1 MSTHRTGQALL
12 ATTLVATLLAAVPA
26 TASGGGGGGIGPDP
40 ATFRDPTANPWFP
53 LEPGTVWRLRGTED
67 GRHFTQR
74 TTVTRQHR
82 MIGGVRATVVLDVIR
97 RRDGSL
103 AEKTHDWYAAD
114 HAGRVWYLGER
125 TATYRRDGSVIDREG
140 SWEAGRDGAV
150 AGVIMPA
157 HPHATAAYRQEYRR
171 GAAEDQAWIV
181 QRGAHVRTPGV
192 TSRHAVRT
200 FEWSRL
206 EPHVMSTKLYVR
218 GYGQV
223 LERDIAGGH
232 ERFELIRLRAP
243 SRA

>member
-12 ATTLVATLLAAVPA
+12 ATTLVAGLLAAVPA
-26 TASGGGGGGIGPDP
+26 AASGGGAGPDP
-40 ATFRDPTANPWFP
+40 ASFRDPHANPWFP
-53 LEPGTVWRLRGTED
+53 LRPGTGWRIRGTED
-67 GRHFTQR
+67 GHRYTQR
-74 TTVTRQHR
+74 TTVTHRHR
-82 MIGGVRATVVLDVIR
+82 MVGGIRATVVLDVIR
-97 RRDGSL
+97 RADGSV
-103 AEKTHDWYAAD
+103 AERTHDWYAAD

-150 AGVIMPA
+150 PGIIMPA
-157 HPHATAAYRQEYRR
+157 HPHPAAAYRQEYRR
-171 GAAEDQAWIV
+171 GDAEDQAWVV

-206 EPHVMSTKLYVR
+206 EPHVLSTKLYVR

-223 LERDIAGGH
+223 LERDVAGGD
-232 ERFELIRLRAP
+232 ERFELVRLHRP
-243 SRA
+243 GTRG

>member
-1 MSTHRTGQALL
+1 MTRYETSRLLL
-12 ATTLVATLLAAVPA
+12 AAVLVATVLAAVPA
-26 TASGGGGGGIGPDP
+26 AATDRGGGIGPDP
-40 ATFRDPTANPWFP
+40 ASFRHPKANPWFP
-53 LEPGTVWRLRGTED
+53 LRPGTVWRIRGSEE
-67 GRHFTQR
+67 GHHYTQR
-74 TTVTRQHR
+74 TAVTHQHR

-97 RRDGSL
+97 RTDGSI

-171 GAAEDQAWIV
+171 GDAEDQAWIV

-192 TSRHAVRT
+192 TSRHALRT

-206 EPHVMSTKLYVR
+206 EPRVMSMKLYVR

-223 LERDIAGGH
+223 LERDIAGGD
-232 ERFELIRLRAP
+232 ERYELTRLRAP